1 MKLLFYRIYDIL
13 KKERRRKMKK
23 LFRNFTN
30 SYICISVLAIL
41 LGFILILDPTMS
53 MQTIGILIACYVI
66 LQGIIL
72 IAIDINSR
80 HFLIP
85 YDGIISGVISIVVGI
100 ILLGKPKLL
109 STIMTIIIGVWFAIS
124 SINMMKMSL
133 ALKEGKTNWLWL
145 LILSMIDLTI
155 SILMI
160 FNPFETA
167 ISITVFVGIMIIVHA
182 LINIVDMFILK
193 KNVKNIEKV
202 LKNRIKISE

>member
-1 MKLLFYRIYDIL
+1 
-13 KKERRRKMKK
+13 MKK